1 MVSEISYGVVEPS
14 IAASMSGIEFLQAMM
29 DGKLPRP
36 PMGQRMPMT
45 IKSLERGRIVLSVTA
60 DDSYLNPGGLVHGGL
75 ALTALDTA
83 MGLAVLSTLGKGK
96 GFASTDTAVRFI
108 RGLQGGDVHELEVVG
123 TVVSSG
129 RTISTAQGE
138 VRTNSGKLVATG
150 TSACAIFATV
160 PDQG

>member
-1 MVSEISYGVVEPS
+1 VSDIQYGVVDPS
-14 IAASMSGIEFLQAMM
+14 LAASMSGIEFLRAMM

-45 IKSLERGRIVLSVTA
+45 IKSLERGRLVLSVIA
-60 DDSYLNPGGLVHGGL
+60 DDSYLNPGGLIHGGL

-108 RGLQGGDVHELEVVG
+108 RALPGGKIHELEVIG

-129 RTISTAQGE
+129 RTMATAQGE
-138 VRTNSGKLVATG
+138 VRTANGKLVATG
-150 TSACAIFATV
+150 TSACAIFATTLEET
-160 PDQG
+160 